1 MSRFRSSA
9 PFNLGLNGNAI
20 TVSPALHAAIM
31 AEIDGDR
38 FDPMATALALVAR
51 RRRSG
56 AEAAPS
62 R

>member
-1 MSRFRSSA
+1 MA
-9 PFNLGLNGNAI
+9 PFNLGINGNAI

-38 FDPMATALALVAR
+38 FDPMATARALARGGR
-51 RRRSG
+51 RRG
-56 AEAAPS
+56 ASAAPS